1 MINSFL
7 NKLLCTRCN
16 KKIYIN
22 NVVYKKKRL
31 INGTLICKN
40 CKRKYKIINNVID
53 FSKVK
58 HENINKIYNKYWND
72 LPIGFKRNIDSNE
85 ISIFQSIK
93 SSLSNKIVFD
103 AGCGDGRLIPTI
115 CKHKPKM
122 LIVADFTDI
131 IFYTAK
137 KYFNKFNDIPIIFIK
152 IDLADQFVKKNFIDS
167 TITLGSINF
176 KIKQSKIIKNLDLVS
191 KDLLLIGLVSNISM
205 LGKFYQSLNPIR
217 YIFKLKIFKVL
228 ILIMKF
234 IILNTT
240 LRKIKIIFT
249 IGNYFYSLLEFL
261 ISPIIVR
268 HNNDYYKKYVKK
280 NKITIYTN
288 KLLDYLV
295 FKS

>member
-1 MINSFL
+1 
-7 NKLLCTRCN
+7 
-16 KKIYIN
+16 
-22 NVVYKKKRL
+22 
-31 INGTLICKN
+31 
-40 CKRKYKIINNVID
+40 
-53 FSKVK
+53 
-58 HENINKIYNKYWND
+58 
-72 LPIGFKRNIDSNE
+72 
-85 ISIFQSIK
+85 
-93 SSLSNKIVFD
+93 
-103 AGCGDGRLIPTI
+103 
-115 CKHKPKM
+115 M

-152 IDLADQFVKKNFIDS
+152 IDLSDQFVKKNFIDS

-217 YIFKLKIFKVL
+217 YIFKLKIFKLL

-240 LRKIKIIFT
+240 LRKIKIIFI